1 VSAGSAHATAVGSA
15 GKGRR
20 VDALAWRPV
29 IAAAAIAGGGRAVGL
44 PWWAS
49 AVGAVYVVSVASS
62 ATAMRETYAAWQ
74 EQSQAWSQRLQ
85 DGEVGQAL
93 HDMTGGARQ
102 DAARAVEVLER
113 HDAPAGRDARD
124 RLDVMHER
132 VKRQLQPFT
141 TPQGDSVW
149 QAHIEGYLGGRRFI
163 ELPGSPKLVRYFA
176 VYENTPAWLPRAV
189 RRRAVPVLRLIDV
202 VRLLHNEDVERRAL
216 IATLWV
222 RVAVVAVA
230 PLTASASLTGLVPLR
245 AGSSSVVTVVYAA
258 AVAAA
263 MLAAL
268 RGPRIAT
275 YTMHQPTRWRLYSG
289 EQALAIAAV
298 VVAPCWAVAV
308 YGAGA
313 VNWLQR
319 PDWTLRKLFGWM
331 AITYVPFAAS
341 AIAQGADAE
350 RVAAEAAIAIAVTAI
365 IAGSYGL
372 MAPVTAATLV
382 RALVDSVAWRV
393 RVWGVLRGERR
404 ELRDIISDVE
414 SGLLAHAAH
423 SAEAADAAE
432 RARAAREQL
441 AGPRVSLARR
451 PRRLDRL
458 LEATLARAVVPDHAE
473 LPEGVPEPQL
483 LSAPVVFQPVP
494 LAQLTVESGGN
505 ARRLDRLVT
514 RIVGEAVDKGA
525 TGLIRTYVRRAPD
538 GAVDIEIANAVPE
551 RPLSGFGTGA
561 QWLERDCLA
570 IPGAE
575 IVTRGRWTSDH
586 PDATGDVYCVV
597 VRLGPTIFERGV

>member
-1 VSAGSAHATAVGSA
+1 MRTAYAPAPGLAGI
-15 GKGRR
+15 RR
-20 VDALAWRPV
+20 RADRRAWPPV
-29 IAAAAIAGGGRAVGL
+29 VAAAALACGGRALGL

-49 AVGAVYVVSVASS
+49 GVGAVYVVSVASS
-62 ATAMRETYAAWQ
+62 ATAMRKTYAAWQ

-85 DGEVGQAL
+85 DGEVGQGL

-102 DAARAVEVLER
+102 AAVRAVEVLER
-113 HDAPAGRDARD
+113 YDAQAGRDARE

-132 VKRQLQPFT
+132 VALRLQPFQIRQD
-141 TPQGDSVW
+141 PSVW
-149 QAHIEGYLGGRRFI
+149 QAHIEGYLGGRRLI
-163 ELPGSPKLVRYFA
+163 ELPGSPRLVRYFA

-189 RRRAVPVLRLIDV
+189 RRRAVPALRLIDV

-245 AGSSSVVTVVYAA
+245 PGTSPVVTVVYTA
-258 AVAAA
+258 AVAASI
-263 MLAAL
+263 LAAL

-275 YTMHQPTRWRLYSG
+275 YTMHRQTRWWLYTA
-289 EQALAIAAV
+289 EQSLAIAAAV
-298 VVAPCWAVAV
+298 AAPCWAAAV

-319 PDWTLRKLFGWM
+319 PDWRLRKLFGWM

-350 RVAAEAAIAIAVTAI
+350 LVAAEAAIAVAVTAI
-365 IAGSYGL
+365 MAGSYGL

-382 RALVDSVAWRV
+382 RALVDSVMWRV

-404 ELRDIISDVE
+404 ELRTIISDVE
-414 SGLLAHAAH
+414 SELRTRAAH

-432 RARAAREQL
+432 RARAARELL
-441 AGPRVSLARR
+441 AGPRVSLGRR

-458 LEATLARAVVPDHAE
+458 LAATLARAVVPDDAE
-473 LPEGVPEPQL
+473 LPDGAPEPQL
-483 LSAPVVFQPVP
+483 VSAPVVFQPVP
-494 LAQLTVESGGN
+494 LSHLTVESGGN

-525 TGLIRTYVRRAPD
+525 TGLIRTYVRGAPD

-561 QWLERDCLA
+561 QWLERDRLA

-575 IVTRGRWTSDH
+575 IITRGRWTSDH
-586 PDATGDVYCVV
+586 PEATGDVYCVV
-597 VRLGPTIFERGV
+597 VRLGSTIFERSL